1 MYSGIRQ
8 DDLDAG
14 RRLVAE
20 GHAQVDHDPLAIVG
34 RAKAVQVE
42 VHADLVRPAQRQE
55 DEFVVLGFFH

>member
-1 MYSGIRQ
+1 MKLGIGQ

-20 GHAQVDHDPLAIVG
+20 GHAEVDHDPLAIVS

-42 VHADLVRPAQRQE
+42 VHADLVRPA
-55 DEFVVLGFFH
+55 